1 MKMLKWLVGLF
12 FFTQLVAQTG
22 RIENELLWEIS
33 GNGMKS
39 KSYLFGSIHSND
51 KRVFYLTDSTYFAL
65 NNATT
70 IALETDIF
78 SLFSSW
84 DTRKDEVKI
93 GFDNKGKP
101 YTNSKKASTT
111 FYGNEDGMPQFL
123 DAYFLEYCHNAQ
135 KKFFPLEKVEDQLN
149 LLENWNI
156 PSGKGVNLNLTQD
169 RMIELYEKGDI
180 QALDRVMRAN
190 LSIYPGKYDE
200 IIVQRNKNMVKSLDS
215 LIRKGSVFCGVG
227 AGHLAGENGLINLLR
242 KKGFH
247 LRVVRANYSEKPIQ
261 EKVDVRSK
269 RNYTYTN
276 DTIGLVATFPG
287 KPAEVVTYD
296 KHLQLIYREMGQ
308 GNTYSI
314 EIIPNDGTSSLEEQA
329 AIYIASPDE
338 TAYTH
343 AFTDDGI
350 EYFQGISDSYPE
362 GLNWIRI
369 FQNELYFVLVK
380 VYGGNKFMSSNRPN
394 GFFNTVW
401 VR

>member
-70 IALETDIF
+70 IALETNIF
-78 SLFSSW
+78 SLFSTW

-149 LLENWNI
+149 LWKIGTYQVE
-156 PSGKGVNLNLTQD
+156 K
-169 RMIELYEKGDI
+169 ELI
-180 QALDRVMRAN
+180 
-190 LSIYPGKYDE
+190 
-200 IIVQRNKNMVKSLDS
+200 
-215 LIRKGSVFCGVG
+215 
-227 AGHLAGENGLINLLR
+227 
-242 KKGFH
+242 
-247 LRVVRANYSEKPIQ
+247 
-261 EKVDVRSK
+261 
-269 RNYTYTN
+269 
-276 DTIGLVATFPG
+276 
-287 KPAEVVTYD
+287 
-296 KHLQLIYREMGQ
+296 
-308 GNTYSI
+308 
-314 EIIPNDGTSSLEEQA
+314 
-329 AIYIASPDE
+329 
-338 TAYTH
+338 
-343 AFTDDGI
+343 
-350 EYFQGISDSYPE
+350 
-362 GLNWIRI
+362 
-369 FQNELYFVLVK
+369 
-380 VYGGNKFMSSNRPN
+380 
-394 GFFNTVW
+394 
-401 VR
+401 

>member
-247 LRVVRANYSEKPIQ
+247 LRVVRANYSEKAIQ
-261 EKVDVRSK
+261 EKVAVRSK

-276 DTIGLVATFPG
+276 DTIGLVATL
-287 KPAEVVTYD
+287 T
-296 KHLQLIYREMGQ
+296 
-308 GNTYSI
+308 
-314 EIIPNDGTSSLEEQA
+314 
-329 AIYIASPDE
+329 
-338 TAYTH
+338 
-343 AFTDDGI
+343 
-350 EYFQGISDSYPE
+350 
-362 GLNWIRI
+362 
-369 FQNELYFVLVK
+369 
-380 VYGGNKFMSSNRPN
+380 
-394 GFFNTVW
+394 
-401 VR
+401 

>member
-1 MKMLKWLVGLF
+1 MLKWLVGLF

-22 RIENELLWEIS
+22 RIENESLWEIS

-247 LRVVRANYSEKPIQ
+247 LFAPIILKKLYKKKLLSVVK
-261 EKVDVRSK
+261 
-269 RNYTYTN
+269 
-276 DTIGLVATFPG
+276 
-287 KPAEVVTYD
+287 
-296 KHLQLIYREMGQ
+296 
-308 GNTYSI
+308 
-314 EIIPNDGTSSLEEQA
+314 EIIPIRMIQLDWSQ
-329 AIYIASPDE
+329 
-338 TAYTH
+338 H
-343 AFTDDGI
+343 
-350 EYFQGISDSYPE
+350 FQENQPR
-362 GLNWIRI
+362 L
-369 FQNELYFVLVK
+369 
-380 VYGGNKFMSSNRPN
+380 
-394 GFFNTVW
+394 
-401 VR
+401 

>member
-1 MKMLKWLVGLF
+1 MLKWLVGLF

-22 RIENELLWEIS
+22 RVENELLWEIS
-33 GNGMKS
+33 GNGMTT

-51 KRVFYLTDSTYFAL
+51 KRVFSLSDSTYFAL
-65 NNATT
+65 NNAKT

-78 SLFSSW
+78 SLFSTW

-123 DAYFLEYCHNAQ
+123 DAYFLEYCYNAQ

-149 LLENWNI
+149 LLDNWNM
-156 PSGKGVNLNLTQD
+156 PSGKGMNLNLTQD

-215 LIRKGSVFCGVG
+215 LIHKGSVFCGVG

-261 EKVDVRSK
+261 EKIAVRSK

-308 GNTYSI
+308 GNTYSV

-369 FQNELYFVLVK
+369 FQNERYFVLVK

-401 VR
+401 VK

>member
-1 MKMLKWLVGLF
+1 MLKWVVGLF

-22 RIENELLWEIS
+22 RVENELLWEIS
-33 GNGMKS
+33 GNGMTT

-51 KRVFYLTDSTYFAL
+51 KRVFSLSDSTYFAL
-65 NNATT
+65 INATT

-78 SLFSSW
+78 SLFPTW

-101 YTNSKKASTT
+101 YTNSKKASST

-123 DAYFLEYCHNAQ
+123 DAYFLQYCYNAQ
-135 KKFFPLEKVEDQLN
+135 KNFFPLEKVEDQLK

-156 PSGKGVNLNLTQD
+156 SSGKGVNLNLTQD

-215 LIRKGSVFCGVG
+215 LIHKGSVFCGVG

-261 EKVDVRSK
+261 EKIAVRSK
-269 RNYTYTN
+269 IKYTYTN
-276 DTIGLVATFPG
+276 DTIGLLATFPG
-287 KPAEVVTYD
+287 KPSEVVTYD

-394 GFFNTVW
+394 AFFDTIW

>member
-247 LRVVRANYSEKPIQ
+247 LRVVRANYSEKAIQ
-261 EKVDVRSK
+261 EKVAVRSK

-308 GNTYSI
+308 GNTYSV

-369 FQNELYFVLVK
+369 CQNELYFVLVK